1 MSVDA
6 APTSKRVIEP
16 PSGWFN
22 LRLRELWEYRELTYF
37 LIWRDIKVRYK
48 QTLLGA
54 SWAVLKPLLAMVIF
68 QVIFG
73 RIAGLPTGGVPGPLF
88 YYTGLLPWI
97 LFQDGVTKATA
108 SFVSNRSLVTK
119 VYFPRLAMP
128 LAAVSSGLVDFAISF
143 VVLLGMMLYFRY
155 PLSPQIITV
164 PLFVLWALATSLGVG
179 LWLAAL
185 NALYRDVGYVTPFL
199 LQAWFFASPIVYSAA
214 MVPEGTLQVLYG
226 LNPMAG
232 VIQGFRWATLG
243 QGQPPTDLALVSL
256 LVTLVLLSTGLIFFR
271 RMERTIADV
280 V

>member
-1 MSVDA
+1 MSVGA
-6 APTSKRVIEP
+6 AAESKRIIK
-16 PSGWFN
+16 PSRGWFN
-22 LRLRELWEYRELTYF
+22 LQLGELWEYRELTYF

-54 SWAVLKPLLAMVIF
+54 SWAVLKPLVAMVIF

-73 RIAGLPTGGVPGPLF
+73 QVAGLPTDGVPGPLF
-88 YYTGLLPWI
+88 YYSGLLPWI
-97 LFQDGVTKATA
+97 LFQDGVTKAAA
-108 SFVSNRSLVTK
+108 SFVTGRSLVTK

-128 LAAVSSGLVDFAISF
+128 LAAVNSGLMDFAISF
-143 VVLLGMMLYFRY
+143 LVLMGMMVYFRY
-155 PLSPQIITV
+155 PLGPQIITM
-164 PLFVLWALATSLGVG
+164 PLFVVWALATSLGVG

-185 NALYRDVGYVTPFL
+185 NALYRDVGYITPFL

-214 MVPEGTLQVLYG
+214 MIPEGLLQVLYG
-226 LNPMAG
+226 LNPMSG

-243 QGQPPTDLALVSL
+243 QGQPPTDLALASL
-256 LVTLVLLSTGLIFFR
+256 LITVVLLFSGLIFFR

>member
-6 APTSKRVIEP
+6 AVSKRIIR
-16 PSGWFN
+16 PSTGWFN
-22 LRLRELWEYRELTYF
+22 VQLGELWDYRELIYF

-54 SWAVLKPLLAMVIF
+54 SWAVLKPLVAMVIF

-73 RIAGLPTGGVPGPLF
+73 RLAGLSTDGVPGPLF
-88 YYTGLLPWI
+88 YYSGLLPWI

-108 SFVSNRSLVTK
+108 SFVAGRSLVTK

-128 LAAVSSGLVDFAISF
+128 LAAVSSGLMDFAISF
-143 VVLLGMMLYFRY
+143 LVLLGMMLYFRY
-155 PLSPQIITV
+155 PLGPQILTV
-164 PLFVLWALATSLGVG
+164 PLFMLWALATSLGVG
-179 LWLAAL
+179 LWLSAL
-185 NALYRDVGYVTPFL
+185 NALYRDVGYITPFL

-214 MVPEGTLQVLYG
+214 MIPEGILQALYG
-226 LNPMAG
+226 LNPLAG

-256 LVTLVLLSTGLIFFR
+256 IVTMMLLLSGLIFFR

>member
-6 APTSKRVIEP
+6 AVSKRIIK
-16 PSGWFN
+16 PSKGWFN
-22 LRLRELWEYRELTYF
+22 LQLGELWDYRELTYF

-54 SWAVLKPLLAMVIF
+54 AWAVLKPLVAMVIF

-73 RIAGLPTGGVPGPLF
+73 RLAGLPTDGVPGPLF
-88 YYTGLLPWI
+88 YYSGLLPWI

-108 SFVSNRSLVTK
+108 SFVTGRSLVTK

-128 LAAVSSGLVDFAISF
+128 LAAVTSGLMDFAIAF
-143 VVLLGMMLYFRY
+143 LVLLGMMLYFRY
-155 PLSPQIITV
+155 PLGPQILTV
-164 PLFVLWALATSLGVG
+164 PLFVFWALATSLGVG
-179 LWLAAL
+179 LWLSAL
-185 NALYRDVGYVTPFL
+185 NALYRDVGYITPFL

-214 MVPEGTLQVLYG
+214 MIPDGFVHVLYG

-256 LVTLVLLSTGLIFFR
+256 LVTMVLLLSGLIFFR